1 MRKLTVALM
10 VVSLMLTGVA
20 MVAAADL
27 PQALQGVDLKAAQQ
41 VNNSQAQTVRG
52 AAQGTPTNPYP
63 GTCIATTTVCDPI
76 SYDHD
81 YGTGLNLYPKNLGK

>member
-10 VVSLMLTGVA
+10 VLSLVLTGVA
-20 MVAAADL
+20 IAAAADL

-52 AAQGTPTNPYP
+52 AAQGVSSNPTP
-63 GTCIATTTVCDPI
+63 GTCISTTTVCVP
-76 SYDHD
+76 
-81 YGTGLNLYPKNLGK
+81 NLYLAPGPHKK